1 MQSRL
6 FKNPK
11 FPSLFLNYTI
21 GNIHSPRP
29 AFKNPSVESMDELCP
44 IFEIILL
51 DLEIQSFIYV

>member
-29 AFKNPSVESMDELCP
+29 AFKNPSVESMDELGKLMSY
-44 IFEIILL
+44 I
-51 DLEIQSFIYV
+51 